1 MISCH
6 NLVICRIEY
15 HRALLLQQIHAEALV
30 LIIQIHQTEKRRHY
44 IHLHAQARILLLRN
58 TRTEDDERNVV
69 VRLRQLA
76 LALTHQLAMVCL
88 NHEYR
93 VLIPRLPACLLQKV
107 AYRPVGIL
115 HYLRFLLLGLR
126 LEEIR
131 NDIWR
136 MIAHG
141 EDGSHER
148 LARLRLLVDGV
159 EGIAHLEMVTHT
171 KAVHHLALRIV
182 LLREDVIV
190 AIGLEESL
198 HVVILCLVG
207 HEEHVLVAI
216 LLQHRGDTLA
226 ARSHRSL
233 HQVAEHEGRET
244 VERSRHAMVG
254 MDAGTIEVG
263 ERQGMMIERIE
274 RWGERLLIAE
284 STQKVCRHRLHQYHH
299 HVRMILL
306 HQQRIIHHLTLQ
318 NIRAIH
324 LSRNTEPLAGIRD
337 SLSVRHEM
345 QFLVLLAHIVERR
358 SKEIEGRID
367 AKLVE
372 EGILAIVSLAHLD
385 WVIAHS
391 ATDAE
396 KAGAYHHRRNKET
409 TCHQH

>member
-1 MISCH
+1 MVSCH

-30 LIIQIHQTEKRRHY
+30 LIIQIHQAEKRRHH

-58 TRTEDDERNVV
+58 TRTKDNERNMV

-76 LALTHQLAMVCL
+76 LALTHQLTMVCL

-115 HYLRFLLLGLR
+115 YNLCFLLLGLR

-159 EGIAHLEMVTHT
+159 EGVAHLEMVAHT

-190 AIGLEESL
+190 AIGLEEGL

-207 HEEHVLVAI
+207 HEKHVLVAI

-226 ARSHRSL
+226 AWSYRSL
-233 HQVAEHEGRET
+233 HQVSEHESREA

-263 ERQGMMIERIE
+263 ERQGMIVERIE

-284 STQKVCRHRLHQYHH
+284 SAQQICRHRLHQYHH

-306 HQQRIIHHLTLQ
+306 HHQGIIYHLTLQ

-324 LSRNTEPLAGIRD
+324 LSRDTQPLAGIRD
-337 SLSVRHEM
+337 SLIVWHEM
-345 QFLVLLAHIVERR
+345 QLLVLLAHIIERR
-358 SKEIEGRID
+358 S
-367 AKLVE
+367 
-372 EGILAIVSLAHLD
+372 
-385 WVIAHS
+385 
-391 ATDAE
+391 
-396 KAGAYHHRRNKET
+396 
-409 TCHQH
+409 